1 MGRGHNFHIDIA
13 ELVYLLYWLM
23 AGPREAVVGRTDY
36 EGVRCSVGDTR
47 TRFAY
52 RQRVVEVGSTSYPV
66 FSRAAISAATS
77 SS

>member
-1 MGRGHNFHIDIA
+1 
-13 ELVYLLYWLM
+13 M
-23 AGPREAVVGRTDY
+23 AGPRESVVGRTDY
-36 EGVRCSVGDTR
+36 VTVIPITPGVRCSVGDTR

-77 SS
+77 SSSSTRTLTSKKTTS